1 MCKIRNTNHLMIQ
14 VFGLDRCYLCL
25 LRLNSHVCIMCLCVC
40 FYACYSGTC
49 SDPHCGVGCS
59 AAHSWTESLLSYINI
74 FENVYSNKIPI
85 GSFLRRLNKLM
96 ADSLV
101 AQSVQKNNL
110 EDLSCRERSS
120 IVDRQLLCDNEL
132 SQILFIFKFDPRT
145 AKYQIPGIEVCIHRD
160 TL

>member
-1 MCKIRNTNHLMIQ
+1 MLVILALALTHTM
-14 VFGLDRCYLCL
+14 VLDAVQPTREP
-25 LRLNSHVCIMCLCVC
+25 R
-40 FYACYSGTC
+40 ACS
-49 SDPHCGVGCS
+49 
-59 AAHSWTESLLSYINI
+59 
-74 FENVYSNKIPI
+74 PI
-85 GSFLRRLNKLM
+85 SI
-96 ADSLV
+96 DSLV
-101 AQSVQKNNL
+101 AQCVQKNNL